1 MLASAEMVW
10 KEFDGYFIR
19 GRRQGRREGKR
30 KTMIEIAKRMIE
42 KNMTIDTISELT
54 KLDEK
59 EIKKLKM
66 L

>member
-19 GRRQGRREGKR
+19 GKRE
-30 KTMIEIAKRMIE
+30 TMREIAKRMLE
-42 KNMTIDTISELT
+42 KNMAIDTISELT

-59 EIKKLKM
+59 EIKKLK

>member
-19 GRRQGRREGKR
+19 GRRQGKRE
-30 KTMIEIAKRMIE
+30 TMREIAKRMLE
-42 KNMTIDTISELT
+42 KNMAIDTISELT

-59 EIKKLKM
+59 EIKKLKI
-66 L
+66 